1 MDTVPETTR
10 LTIVITSRTFPN
22 VKTAIAELK
31 EYYNKTHFSRPAL
44 IEFDYVCFDLA
55 SMVSLASAVREL
67 EIRFSKIDYLFLN
80 ASLALYDG
88 INWSQACIDTLKD
101 PYEAFTYAHYKKQR
115 PVKPSIDGMGSVFQA
130 NVFAPWYLI
139 RRLTARRQTDPSR
152 LEVASADTPLLGP
165 GSKVFWV
172 SSLTA
177 DNIYTDPFVTAQVP
191 DSHGGKKK
199 VEQLRFDTDDM
210 ELLHTPE
217 SYEASKREIDL
228 LHHATAQMF
237 KDKYGVT
244 SILVQPGI
252 FKSTS
257 FTPTLNVFAYFGM
270 MLAFYLCR
278 WIWGSQYHNIDPWKA
293 AYAFVELAKD
303 SPDPTVFKPA
313 KSFVRSTSEKPDTID
328 LFVKYGSATNRKGES
343 YVLKENVPGWDN
355 GFTLDGFSE
364 SDAQSFASQQE
375 AGGLLAHNPNSTGQG
390 YKIYLYVEALYKKW
404 EEKLQGQVI
413 ERYLF

>member
-115 PVKPSIDGMGSVFQA
+115 LVKPSIDGMGSVFQA

-191 DSHGGKKK
+191 DSHGGKKG
-199 VEQLRFDTDDM
+199 R
-210 ELLHTPE
+210 
-217 SYEASKREIDL
+217 A
-228 LHHATAQMF
+228 AT
-237 KDKYGVT
+237 V
-244 SILVQPGI
+244 
-252 FKSTS
+252 
-257 FTPTLNVFAYFGM
+257 
-270 MLAFYLCR
+270 
-278 WIWGSQYHNIDPWKA
+278 
-293 AYAFVELAKD
+293 
-303 SPDPTVFKPA
+303 
-313 KSFVRSTSEKPDTID
+313 
-328 LFVKYGSATNRKGES
+328 
-343 YVLKENVPGWDN
+343 
-355 GFTLDGFSE
+355 
-364 SDAQSFASQQE
+364 
-375 AGGLLAHNPNSTGQG
+375 
-390 YKIYLYVEALYKKW
+390 
-404 EEKLQGQVI
+404 
-413 ERYLF
+413 